1 MSTTLGDLRAPAYRR
16 LFLAA
21 RRSLERTGSQLSGQV
36 SVADPTDE
44 ERKALIGLTG
54 QYRPSGSRR
63 ITVELAVLDAFTRA
77 ALGLSLPDAV
87 VALDGRPLRHRPA
100 ERVQEGAERA
110 AARAIAESS
119 PLYETHPWFRT
130 WIDELGP
137 LVTRLANLGATA
149 RLAEAVRVLE
159 LVEQRD
165 EDRPYLLPVLAE
177 KATGDTKALNR
188 GRTSATLVLRALAL
202 RENMP
207 VPTNAEDIRI
217 LWDTCGVVADDL
229 ASRVLVLNLP
239 ATGDGLGHWLTD
251 AARYGTP
258 FQVTLHQLTVHSV
271 RADPPEVYVCENPA
285 VLRRAAQELGS
296 SCPPVLC
303 TEGRP
308 SAAFHRLARIL
319 TAQGSRLHYHGDFDW
334 DGVDMTNRIISR
346 YQARPWQMTQDAYRA
361 AIRTRDESVAL
372 HGTPR
377 PTDWDPELAA
387 AMAEEG
393 VAVFEEAVIEPLIVD
408 LRRLRQE
415 PRSR

>member
-1 MSTTLGDLRAPAYRR
+1 VSTALDDLRAPAYRR
-16 LFLAA
+16 LFTAV
-21 RRSLERTGSQLSGQV
+21 RRSLERTGSELSGQV

-54 QYRPSGSRR
+54 QYRPSGTKR

-77 ALGLSLPDAV
+77 ALGLSLPEAV
-87 VALDGRPLRHRPA
+87 AALDGKALRHRPA
-100 ERVQEGAERA
+100 ERAQEGIERA
-110 AARAIAESS
+110 AARAIVESS
-119 PLYETHPWFRT
+119 PLYETHLWFRT
-130 WIDELGP
+130 WIDDLGP
-137 LVTRLANLGATA
+137 MVARLVKLGATA

-165 EDRPYLLPVLAE
+165 DDQPYLLPVLAE

-188 GRTSATLVLRALAL
+188 GRTSATLALRALAL
-202 RENMP
+202 RQNLP
-207 VPTNAEDIRI
+207 VPTNAEDTRI

-258 FQVTLHQLTVHSV
+258 FQITLHQLTVHPIQ
-271 RADPPEVYVCENPA
+271 ADPPEVFVCENPA
-285 VLRRAAQELGS
+285 VLRRASQELGPT
-296 SCPPVLC
+296 CPPVLC

-319 TAQGSRLHYHGDFDW
+319 TVRGSTLHYHGDFDW
-334 DGVDMTNRIISR
+334 DGIDMANRIISR
-346 YQARPWQMTQDAYRA
+346 YRAQPWQMTHDAYRV
-361 AIRTRDESVAL
+361 AIRTRDESIVL
-372 HGTPR
+372 YGTPR

-387 AMAEEG
+387 TMAEEG
-393 VAVFEEAVIEPLIVD
+393 VAVFEEAVMDPLIAH
-408 LRRLRQE
+408 LRSTRPAFQ
-415 PRSR
+415 